1 MSSFSALSGAHRA
14 RTAADA
20 QATPLAEQLL
30 LASLALAVLALL
42 IFPAARGVS
51 EALGWLPLW
60 LLGLPGSAWAALRLR
75 RWREQ
80 AAVRPAAVLR
90 TPASAQVHR
99 LRPPQARRVM
109 PPAAERA
116 RAA

>member
-1 MSSFSALSGAHRA
+1 MSKNC
-14 RTAADA
+14 TPYPQ
-20 QATPLAEQLL
+20 QAPTPLAEQLL

-42 IFPAARGVS
+42 VFPAARGVS

-80 AAVRPAAVLR
+80 TTAQPARVPRGLALR
-90 TPASAQVHR
+90 APAQVHR

-109 PPAAERA
+109 PSAAERA